1 MILMSNRSS
10 SFELLHPK
18 VQKWVWDQNWQSL
31 QTIQESTVPY
41 VLKADRD
48 LIISASTGGGKT
60 EAVFLPVLTKILES
74 DCSGNGYSV
83 LYVSPLKAL
92 INDQYRRLQDMTK
105 DMGIPVT
112 PWHGDVSAS
121 IKSNSLKHPSGIL
134 IITPES
140 LEAMLMNRKQTL
152 HNSFDN
158 LRYVI
163 IDEFHSMIGFE
174 RGKQLQSLLS
184 RLESYIGRKVPRIA
198 MSATLS
204 DYEAVEQFLRPDSS
218 MPCTVPDC
226 GESNHE
232 IKILLKEYLITKQH
246 DSLAV
251 EDEIS
256 DDIYQK
262 LRGTNNLVFANSR
275 VDVELYS
282 VVLSE
287 KCEKNNVPNEFR
299 THHGSISKV
308 ERESV
313 EHELL
318 EGNYPVTAVCTCT
331 LELGIDIGK
340 VKSIAQIGSCSSVS
354 GIRQRLGR
362 SGRRGDASILRIY
375 SYDSE
380 EAGFMYELKHS
391 LIQNIAV
398 VELIREKKYE
408 RPCVNAFHFSTLI
421 QQILSSLTQ
430 YGGFTPKDGW
440 LLLCRNGAFR
450 NVTSTMFLDLLKY
463 LGEKKVLGM
472 THNGLIVI
480 GEEGEKIV
488 RQTDFYAAFKAD
500 REISVINKK
509 NGKEIGT
516 VQSMEEIGAMILL
529 GGRRWIVEDS
539 DTKAKRII
547 VSLVRDGGKVSYVGG
562 GALLDRL
569 IAEKMHDVLES
580 DELYPYLD
588 KNTCAIQSL
597 IEARTFYRANHL
609 DNPSVRGFNEAITMT
624 WGGDR
629 INDTI
634 LLCSRLYLDKAIKI
648 TSISVS
654 LTLDEMNTILSKGK
668 PEANVLA
675 SLLPRELKYEQ
686 KYDEFLPDNLLDEE
700 YGAARLD
707 VDGAWEVMERI
718 VSFYA

>member
-31 QTIQESTVPY
+31 QTIQETTIPY

-60 EAVFLPVLTKILES
+60 EAVFLPVLTKMLEPG
-74 DCSGNGYSV
+74 CSGNGYAV

-163 IDEFHSMIGFE
+163 IDEFHSMIGYE

-184 RLESYIGRKVPRIA
+184 RLETYIGRKIPRIA

-204 DYEAVEQFLRPDSS
+204 DYEEVEHFLRPDSS

-226 GESNHE
+226 GVSNHE

-251 EDEIS
+251 EDEIAE
-256 DDIYQK
+256 DIYQK

-275 VDVELYS
+275 IDVESYS

-362 SGRRGDASILRIY
+362 SGRRGDASILRVY
-375 SYDSE
+375 SHDSE
-380 EAGFMYELKHS
+380 EAGFLYELRHS
-391 LIQNIAV
+391 LVQNIAV

-408 RPCVNAFHFSTLI
+408 KPCVSSFHFSTLI

-450 NVTSTMFLDLLKY
+450 NVTSTMFLDLLKH

-488 RQTDFYAAFKAD
+488 RQTDFYAAFKVD

-539 DTKAKRII
+539 DAKSKRII
-547 VSLVRDGGKVSYVGG
+547 VSLVRDGGRASYVGG

-609 DNPSVRGFNEAITMT
+609 DNPSVRGFSEAITMT